1 MEAESAA
8 NGIGLVRLMGRGT
21 GHIALHAT
29 LSSRDVDCCLIPETK
44 LYWEGRGLFEFLEK
58 QLKESENTDVRF
70 FQGIL
75 SRLV

>member
-8 NGIGLVRLMGRGT
+8 DGIGLVGRGT

-44 LYWEGRGLFEFLEK
+44 LYWEGRGGLFEFLEK
-58 QLKESENTDVRF
+58 QLKESENTDVRI
-70 FQGIL
+70 FQGFL